1 MKIFLY
7 NRRCNLLM
15 ETNMDYSVLEKS
27 PLFQGIS
34 EKDFREVLAKIFY
47 RIQRYEKGE
56 LIFRPMEPATR
67 IAVIL
72 EGRVEIQ
79 KSLPNGNQVNV
90 SQRGAGEMIGT
101 AAVFSKTMKYPCG
114 IAALEPVRVMIFQKE
129 DFLKLMQADLRILEN
144 FTSGLASV
152 AYMLQQR
159 LELFSYSGIAQKAVF
174 WLLIQAGQTGK
185 KRILIPGSVSKW
197 AMLMNVSRPSLHRE
211 LKRLE
216 EQSLISYMPPVIDI
230 LDPDGL
236 KKILDKIRDH

>member
-144 FTSGLASV
+144 FTSGLASA

-159 LELFSYSGIAQKAVF
+159 LELFSYSGIAQKAAF
-174 WLLIQAGQTGK
+174 WLLMHAKQGEK
-185 KRILIPGSVSKW
+185 KSVTIPSVSKW
-197 AMLMNVSRPSLHRE
+197 AMLMNVSRSSLHRE
-211 LKRLE
+211 LRRLE
-216 EQSLISYMPPVIDI
+216 EQSVISYTPPVIEI
-230 LDPDGL
+230 LDPNGL
-236 KKILDKIRDH
+236 KKILNI